1 MRRHDDPIVEC
12 PFDKNHKM
20 PHMRLTWHL
29 AKCKSKK
36 DHIQKGL
43 PIYHCQYNYSH
54 TYIDKTVFDA
64 HEEQCPNKQK
74 ITEQLEVEQIHKLNR
89 SEMCMATSGDLCS
102 DDENDVAVNQEVEST
117 TPETPP
123 SDQVD
128 SNFESVKV
136 ISFAEEV
143 DKHERVQEQL
153 DQRVTIAILFW
164 LLVVLICMLEF
175 SWRLT
180 SGMDLNEG

>member
-20 PHMRLTWHL
+20 PYMRLTWHL
-29 AKCKSKK
+29 AKCKTKK

-54 TYIDKTVFDA
+54 TYIDKTVFDL
-64 HEEQCPNKQK
+64 HEVHCPNKQK
-74 ITEQLEVEQIHKLNR
+74 ITEQLEVEHLHKLNR

-102 DDENDVAVNQEVEST
+102 DDDVAANQEIEST

-123 SDQVD
+123 SDQRD
-128 SNFESVKV
+128 SNFKSVTV
-136 ISFAEEV
+136 GSFEV
-143 DKHERVQEQL
+143 DKHESQSEQ
-153 DQRVTIAILFW
+153 
-164 LLVVLICMLEF
+164 
-175 SWRLT
+175 
-180 SGMDLNEG
+180 